1 VSDEA
6 DAVVSLEVELLGD
19 VLLVLELGYVLLL
32 GDDVSDDDDGD
43 VLVLEDVSLELGV
56 VLVLP

>member
-6 DAVVSLEVELLGD
+6 DAVVSLEVELLGEE
-19 VLLVLELGYVLLL
+19 LLVLELGYVLLL

-43 VLVLEDVSLELGV
+43 VLEDVSLELGV

>member
-6 DAVVSLEVELLGD
+6 DAVVSLEVELLGEE
-19 VLLVLELGYVLLL
+19 LLVLELGYVLLL
-32 GDDVSDDDDGD
+32 GDDVSDDGD

>member
-19 VLLVLELGYVLLL
+19 
-32 GDDVSDDDDGD
+32 DVSDDDDGD
-43 VLVLEDVSLELGV
+43 VLEDVSLELGV

>member
-1 VSDEA
+1 MSDEA

-43 VLVLEDVSLELGV
+43 VLEDVSLELGV

>member
-6 DAVVSLEVELLGD
+6 DAVVSLEVELL
-19 VLLVLELGYVLLL
+19 L

-43 VLVLEDVSLELGV
+43 VLEDVSLELGV

>member
-1 VSDEA
+1 MSDEA
-6 DAVVSLEVELLGD
+6 DAVVSLEVELLGEE
-19 VLLVLELGYVLLL
+19 LLVLELGYVLLL

-43 VLVLEDVSLELGV
+43 VLEDVSLELGV

>member
-43 VLVLEDVSLELGV
+43 VLEDVSLELGV